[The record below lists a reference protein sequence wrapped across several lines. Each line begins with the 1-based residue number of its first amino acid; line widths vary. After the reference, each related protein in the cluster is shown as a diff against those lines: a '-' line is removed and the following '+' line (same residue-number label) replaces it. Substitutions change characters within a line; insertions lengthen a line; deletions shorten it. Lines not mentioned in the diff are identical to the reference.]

1 MLGGV
6 TVTISSIM
14 AASVAIKIR
23 KRLLAASDCAVSLA
37 RPKAPSAGLCGA
49 RTLLDFQPLSPIGSC
64 YLSSL
69 YFRWII
75 VALWKGVFL
84 LFPRRNL
91 FGDMISFF
99 GSLVLITGVWQVS
112 LMQYNFV
119 ISSGDRNA
127 LVKLFDRGCSVKCNQ
142 ISYFEYEKHFLL
154 YTYGD
159 ELFEFIEEIKWC
171 HIL

>member
-99 GSLVLITGVWQVS
+99 GSLVLITDVWQVS
-112 LMQYNFV
+112 LIQYNFV

-127 LVKLFDRGCSVKCNQ
+127 LFDRGCSVKCNQ

-154 YTYGD
+154 YTRGD
-159 ELFEFIEEIKWC
+159 KLLDFIEERKLC
-171 HIL
+171 HKL

>member
-99 GSLVLITGVWQVS
+99 GSLVLITDVWQVS
-112 LMQYNFV
+112 LIQYNFV

-127 LVKLFDRGCSVKCNQ
+127 LVKYVVWPRLLCQVQSDKLFWIWKTLPSVH
-142 ISYFEYEKHFLL
+142 SRR
-154 YTYGD
+154 
-159 ELFEFIEEIKWC
+159 
-171 HIL
+171 